1 MSGQD
6 VSRGAILSAEMA
18 RAFSGTA
25 ENTFNAV
32 DELRDAVREFV
43 RAERADGISLEK
55 IIDRVTAVLDRP
67 RGGNGV
73 SVRTELSD
81 QVLDWCPEF
90 YRLSRPTN
98 F

>member
-1 MSGQD
+1 
-6 VSRGAILSAEMA
+6 MA
-18 RAFSGTA
+18 RAFSATA
-25 ENTFNAV
+25 ENTFHAV

-55 IIDRVTAVLDRP
+55 IIERVTAVLDRA

-81 QVLDWCPEF
+81 PILRWCSEF
-90 YRLSRPTN
+90 YRVSRPTN